1 MKKVVVIGDI
11 NLDIMGFVDRFPT
24 KEESIHPKDIS
35 IRPGGAALN
44 TAISLAI
51 NSVDVTLI
59 GAIGNDVI
67 GDYIVKKIE
76 RLVDTSFIQKVNAT
90 TGIVYILVKGDEKAM
105 IGFKGANGYLQF
117 EKRWVDLL
125 ERSSIIHIS
134 PYLFSEETGFKIFDR
149 IRHIVKKKIV
159 TLSFSKVLLKEKEKI
174 LNLLRDFSFIFMNE
188 KEAQLFAGENEPSRI
203 REELLK
209 YMDRAVITRGEKGA
223 FYIDKEVFI
232 KISGKRGRIINPTGA
247 GDFFAA
253 GFIYGIIKGL
263 SIKDSLKIGVESS
276 YHFISTPNPYF

>member
-90 TGIVYILVKGDEKAM
+90 TGIVYILVKNDEKAM

-125 ERSSIIHIS
+125 ERSSITHIS
-134 PYLFSEETGFKIFDR
+134 PYLFSEETGFKIFDK
-149 IRHIVKKKIV
+149 IRDAIKKKIV
-159 TLSFSKVLLKEKEKI
+159 TLSFSKVLLKRKEKI

-188 KEAQLFAGENEPSRI
+188 EEAQLFTGENEPSRI

-209 YMDRAVITRGEKGA
+209 YMDRGVITRGEKGA
-223 FYIDKEVFI
+223 FYIDKETFI

-263 SIKDSLKIGVESS
+263 SIIDSLKIGVESS

>member
-11 NLDIMGFVDRFPT
+11 NLDIMGFVDRFPA

-76 RLVDTSFIQKVNAT
+76 RFVDTSFIQKVNAT
-90 TGIVYILVKGDEKAM
+90 TGIVYILVKNDEKAM

-117 EKRWVDLL
+117 EKRWIDLL

-159 TLSFSKVLLKEKEKI
+159 TLSFSKVLLKRKEKI

-188 KEAQLFAGENEPSRI
+188 EEAQSFTEENEPSRI
-203 REELLK
+203 REGLLR

-223 FYIDKEVFI
+223 FYIDKETFI
-232 KISGKRGRIINPTGA
+232 QISGKRGRIINPTGA

-253 GFIYGIIKGL
+253 GFIYGIIKSL